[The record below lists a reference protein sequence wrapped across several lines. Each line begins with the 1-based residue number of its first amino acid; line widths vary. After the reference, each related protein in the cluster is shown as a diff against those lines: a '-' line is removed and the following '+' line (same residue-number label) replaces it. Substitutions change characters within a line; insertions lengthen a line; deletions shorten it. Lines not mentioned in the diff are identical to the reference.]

1 MKKTFLVFSLCLVL
15 ALAGLT
21 AAVVTLHDPVLA
33 LNRCDRLMVL
43 KDGGVLDI
51 LCPFQDPLAKME
63 QVLGEVY
70 GPVSLH
76 LIKDRT
82 GKTGITMLKEGES

>member
-1 MKKTFLVFSLCLVL
+1 
-15 ALAGLT
+15 
-21 AAVVTLHDPVLA
+21 
-33 LNRCDRLMVL
+33 MVL
-43 KDGGVLDI
+43 KDGGILDI

-82 GKTGITMLKEGES
+82 GKTGLTMLKEGES